1 MTADEYRAALKRLG
15 LTQAGASRLLGV
27 SDRTGQTYAI
37 TGPSGPAARVMQAL
51 EFMTPEQRAEFIVCP
66 SA

>member
-27 SDRTGQTYAI
+27 SDRTGRAYAI
-37 TGPSGPAARVMQAL
+37 DGPTGPAARVIQAL
-51 EFMTPEQRAEFIVCP
+51 EFMTPTQRAKFTTQI
-66 SA
+66 AA